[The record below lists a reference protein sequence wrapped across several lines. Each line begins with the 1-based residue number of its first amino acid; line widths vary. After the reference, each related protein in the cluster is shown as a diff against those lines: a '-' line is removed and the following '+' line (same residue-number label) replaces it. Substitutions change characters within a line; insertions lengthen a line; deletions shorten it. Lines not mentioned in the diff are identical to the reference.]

1 MEGGEQMSQPNP
13 TPRSELQMQAE
24 CFQHHWNTYPNERG
38 LLHANNNNSHNAIKG
53 NQNKAL
59 GIVKGVSD
67 MEYFKSGQM
76 YFLEFKT
83 PEGTQSKAQKEF
95 QRQVEA
101 EGGIYLIIRSFE
113 QFKEFIKSLQTN

>member
-1 MEGGEQMSQPNP
+1 MNQHPPQPQ
-13 TPRSELQMQAE
+13 SELVLQST
-24 CFQHHWNTYPNERG
+24 CYIWFHNTYPNERG
-38 LLHANNNNSHNAIKG
+38 LLHANNNNSQNAIKG

-59 GIVKGVSD
+59 GVVAGVSD

-113 QFKEFIKSLQTN
+113 QFKEFIQSKQ